1 MTGSSAN
8 CQAQEGQEK
17 VLFSGARSHASYMSI
32 PSCALRLRPGPRTQV
47 QDPDPRFPLPRTQA
61 RTMGSV
67 PLRSQSPDVTV
78 AVGRGDARQEFQCY
92 TTVLALASPYF
103 DAMFC
108 ADMREKSS
116 GFVEFPDKDPEEWKL
131 FYQFVSPGRVLNIS
145 EETVLTLAPWFH
157 EFQMEACLGEC
168 DEAISAIVKNISNKT
183 DSFWAMQGRNSSATR
198 PSWLWR
204 VLNSAPCSAPTKG
217 RGGSALEERKVAFH
231 KIIDLL
237 CFACAYDHEPSQDEA
252 ELALRHLMTS
262 LRGETADLFDVGV
275 IEKLL
280 DLTLPLEGATDEHT
294 GKMFFRS
301 KGKSTVFWDCVKE
314 HVCDEELTP
323 LLLEAVNDKPALHII
338 IHAYF
343 CTFRLCFNEGFSGD
357 VASVARA
364 HMNKIRDDALAKH
377 KEDVRQ
383 ARH

>member
-1 MTGSSAN
+1 MRAARR
-8 CQAQEGQEK
+8 CAQD
-17 VLFSGARSHASYMSI
+17 
-32 PSCALRLRPGPRTQV
+32 PGPGIRPALPAA
-47 QDPDPRFPLPRTQA
+47 QDPGA
-61 RTMGSV
+61 TMGSV

-92 TTVLALASPYF
+92 ATVLALASPYF

-108 ADMREKSS
+108 AGMREKTS

-131 FYQFVSPGRVLNIS
+131 FYRFVSPGRVLNIS

-183 DSFWAMQGRNSSATR
+183 DSFWQNQ
-198 PSWLWR
+198 
-204 VLNSAPCSAPTKG
+204 G
-217 RGGSALEERKVAFH
+217 RGGRALEERKVAFH

-237 CFACAYDHEPSQDEA
+237 CFACVYDHEPSQDEA
-252 ELALRHLMTS
+252 ERALRHLMTS
-262 LRGETADLFDVGV
+262 LHGETADLFDVDV

-301 KGKSTVFWDCVKE
+301 KGKSMVFWDCVKE

-323 LLLEAVNDKPALHII
+323 LLLEAVNDKPALTIL
-338 IHAYF
+338 IHTYF
-343 CTFRLCFNEGFSGD
+343 HTFRLCFNEGYSGD